1 MNPPSGAAPAKDL
14 STTGQFATVLA
25 SRGDLEVELDSRLA
39 VIEERLLAAA
49 TADTRLVTDASRWI
63 INAGGKRFRPV
74 LTVLAAQFGPQ
85 PRSDDVITAALV
97 VELTHVASLYHDDV
111 MDDADKR
118 RGALTAHQ
126 KWQNSVAIMVG
137 DFLFAR
143 ASSLVAGLGP
153 ESVRIQADTF
163 ARLVQGQIAETLG
176 PREDE
181 DPLQH
186 HLQVVA
192 DKTASLIATSA
203 LLGAKVAGADADT
216 QRLLAEFGEQVGS
229 VFQLSD
235 DIIDITSD
243 STGKTPGT
251 DLREGVPTLPT
262 LLVRRADRPE
272 DARLLSLINSD
283 LSDESALDEAVQL
296 LRGHPAIDEARAEVR
311 RRADAARALLTGLPD
326 IPARAALAE
335 LCSTVVT
342 RTV

>member
-1 MNPPSGAAPAKDL
+1 MS
-14 STTGQFATVLA
+14 STGQFASVLA
-25 SRGDLEVELDSRLA
+25 SRSDLEAELAQRLQ
-39 VIEERLLAAA
+39 VIEEKLLVAAA
-49 TADTRLVTDASRWI
+49 ADTRLVTDAARWI

-85 PRSDDVITAALV
+85 PRSEDVEVAALV

-137 DFLFAR
+137 DFLFSR

-153 ESVRIQADTF
+153 EAVRIQADTF

-181 DPLQH
+181 DPLEH

-203 LLGAKVAGADADT
+203 LLGAKMAGADEDT
-216 QRLLAEFGEQVGS
+216 QRLLAEFGEQIGS

-243 STGKTPGT
+243 ATGKTPGT

-262 LLVRRADRPE
+262 LLVRRANRSA
-272 DARLLSLINSD
+272 DARLLALIDSD
-283 LSDESALDEAVQL
+283 LTDEDALAEAVQL
-296 LRGHPAIDEARAEVR
+296 LRHHPAIDEARAEVR
-311 RRADAARALLTGLPD
+311 RRADHARAQLDLLPD
-326 IPARAALAE
+326 IPAREALAE

>member
-1 MNPPSGAAPAKDL
+1 MPVVEVSSVGIDPVDSSAVEALVTARL
-14 STTGQFATVLA
+14 S
-25 SRGDLEVELDSRLA
+25 

-49 TADTRLVTDASRWI
+49 TADTTLVTEASRWI
-63 INAGGKRFRPV
+63 INAGGKRFRPM
-74 LTVLAAQFGPQ
+74 LTVLAAQFGDDPE
-85 PRSDDVITAALV
+85 SDDVVTAALV

-111 MDDADKR
+111 MDDADRR

-137 DFLFAR
+137 DLLFSR
-143 ASSLVAGLGP
+143 ASSLVADLGP
-153 ESVRIQADTF
+153 DAVRIQANTF
-163 ARLVQGQIAETLG
+163 ARLVQGQIAETVG
-176 PREDE
+176 PQDGQ

-186 HLQVVA
+186 HLKVVA

-203 LLGAKVAGADADT
+203 LLGAKVAGASDT
-216 QRLLAEFGEQVGS
+216 VQEALAEFGEQIGS

-262 LLVRRADRPE
+262 LLVRAAARPE
-272 DARLLSLINSD
+272 DARLLALMDSD
-283 LSDESALDEAVQL
+283 LGEEDALAEAVRL
-296 LRGHPAIDEARAEVR
+296 LRVHPAVEEARVEVT
-311 RRADAARALLTGLPD
+311 RRATAARALLDDLPD

-335 LCSTVVT
+335 LCTTVVD